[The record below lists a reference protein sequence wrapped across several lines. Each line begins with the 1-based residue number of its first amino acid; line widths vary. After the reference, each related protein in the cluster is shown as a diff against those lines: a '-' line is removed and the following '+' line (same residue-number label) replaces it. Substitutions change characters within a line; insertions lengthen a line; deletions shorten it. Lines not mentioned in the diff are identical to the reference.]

1 MLVTSASFLVRKLIE
16 VVYSGNALA
25 NMFGGLLAAGI
36 LGNLDGAHG
45 ITGWRWL
52 FIVEGVITIGVAFT
66 SM

>member
-1 MLVTSASFLVRKLIE
+1 
-16 VVYSGNALA
+16 
-25 NMFGGLLAAGI
+25 MFGGLLAAGI